1 MFETF
6 FHQIHLYVGE
16 YGYLAVGLGI
26 LLEDFGLPT
35 PGETLLVSGAVLA
48 SHGTLDIRWLML
60 VSWLAAVTGDSI
72 GFFIGHFGGQHL
84 LIKHGRRLGITHAR
98 LDRVSRFVYSYGVIV
113 IVFARFVVVA
123 RQLNGIVA
131 GSLGLPWLRFFLAN
145 AVGAALWVGFWGM
158 LAYWLGR
165 RVFEFFG
172 TVERVE
178 PLLVGG
184 AIIVTLLVTL
194 YVVRRRNRRNQS
206 GKR

>member
-6 FHQIHLYVGE
+6 FHEIHQYVGE

-48 SHGTLDIRWLML
+48 SHGTLDIRWLL
-60 VSWLAAVTGDSI
+60 PVAWLAAVTGDSI
-72 GFFIGHFGGQHL
+72 GFFIGHFGGQRL

-98 LDRVSRFVYSYGVIV
+98 LDRVSRFVQRYGV

-131 GSLGLPWLRFFLAN
+131 GSLGLSWLRFFLAN
-145 AVGAALWVGFWGM
+145 ALGAALWVGFWGT

-172 TVERVE
+172 TVVRVE

-184 AIIVTLLVTL
+184 AIIIALLVML
-194 YVVRRRNRRNQS
+194 SVARHRNRR
-206 GKR
+206 R